1 MFPVKGSEQYQRAV
15 GALGNAVVGITVN
28 DDQIAMNGDEGGV
41 PEGAAGKG
49 DRQLRVETAHDV
61 AGPPASPDVRVD
73 DHQDDEEQRAQ
84 VVDAQADN
92 EDVGRQGAGDISGV
106 DRQTPKSNETNI
118 HCVIPCTDRDDKK
131 FSGQLCNPHKP
142 VPLIPGG
149 SVPKQVEEDSRGT
162 G

>member
-1 MFPVKGSEQYQRAV
+1 VFPVEGSEHYQRVV

-41 PEGAAGKG
+41 PEGAAGES

-92 EDVGRQGAGDISGV
+92 EDVDDAASEFGDSE
-106 DRQTPKSNETNI
+106 Q
-118 HCVIPCTDRDDKK
+118 RD
-131 FSGQLCNPHKP
+131 
-142 VPLIPGG
+142 
-149 SVPKQVEEDSRGT
+149 
-162 G
+162 